1 MRVVGLKKDV
11 FKKDNM
17 GMIKNSGYGKHLSI
31 DKRCR
36 NPGV

>member
-17 GMIKNSGYGKHLSI
+17 EMTKNSGSSRHLSI
-31 DKRCR
+31 DE
-36 NPGV
+36 